1 MLASNLC
8 VVYQQCDMHA
18 YMYKKVNVIYI
29 CVCVYVHIIYTD
41 AEDVHIMQS
50 VAQGPATN
58 KKKKHASDDSS
69 QRVCG

>member
-1 MLASNLC
+1 
-8 VVYQQCDMHA
+8 MHA

-29 CVCVYVHIIYTD
+29 YIYMCVYVHIMYTD